1 MKKPKTARRGKGR
14 VQYCSVRG
22 ELAVKFLDAIFGGL
36 EPFLKLYPLSAN
48 SFRTKWTKLLLL
60 LKIPKHLH
68 PTPASV
74 RGGGSVMA
82 YRRGEPIQSI
92 MWRMRLVSQGTLESY
107 LQELAADQ
115 FLLTLPDLAKC
126 RIRFLAALYIQ
137 ALSLA

>member
-1 MKKPKTARRGKGR
+1 
-14 VQYCSVRG
+14 
-22 ELAVKFLDAIFGGL
+22 
-36 EPFLKLYPLSAN
+36 
-48 SFRTKWTKLLLL
+48 
-60 LKIPKHLH
+60 
-68 PTPASV
+68 
-74 RGGGSVMA
+74 MA

-107 LQELAADQ
+107 LQELAVDQ